1 MDVTKSTCVVR
12 ATQQVTVNEP
22 TPPTISGP
30 TSICANATM
39 GVTLT
44 STPGV
49 AYLWSPTGE
58 STPSITVKPISSTTY
73 TVTVT
78 DANGCKSTASHFV
91 SSNSETSLSHT
102 SSGVLCG
109 TYAISKDSE

>member
-78 DANGCKSTASHFV
+78 DANG
-91 SSNSETSLSHT
+91 
-102 SSGVLCG
+102 
-109 TYAISKDSE
+109 